1 LAGVISFAA
10 VQLGGTPSP
19 GYLSQKS
26 IKKIAKAILK
36 L

>member
-19 GYLSQKS
+19 GYLCLKSQ
-26 IKKIAKAILK
+26 
-36 L
+36 

>member
-19 GYLSQKS
+19 LFVFSNINKKKRKS
-26 IKKIAKAILK
+26 NIKT
-36 L
+36 